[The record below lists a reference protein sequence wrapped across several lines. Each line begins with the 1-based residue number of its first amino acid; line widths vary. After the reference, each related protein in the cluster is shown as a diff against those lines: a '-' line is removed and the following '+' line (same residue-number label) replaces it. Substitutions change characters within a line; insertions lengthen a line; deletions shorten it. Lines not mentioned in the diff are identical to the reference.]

1 MLLLFLIVVG
11 AMILFFTEALPVEVT
26 ALLVLAALLVTGAVT
41 PAEGLTG
48 FSNPATV
55 TVTGLLV
62 MSAAIEKTGALQIVA
77 RRILKLSRH
86 APGRVM
92 AMLTGATGA
101 LSMFLNN
108 TPVVAMQL
116 PIAISLAEKSR
127 LALSRLLMPISF
139 AAILGGT
146 CTMIGTSTNVLV
158 GALAAERGWHI
169 GLFDITAIGLVY
181 FVVGMAYMAV
191 VGVRLIPDRD
201 RPREL
206 SEKYSLREYI
216 AEVEVLPGS
225 ALVGQAAGP
234 RLTLDGGEPAGVG
247 ILAVVRGERKHLP
260 DEAPALAAGDL
271 LIVNGPVDR
280 LLRLR
285 EQPGLRIRHDF
296 HLDDQALQSGQI
308 VLAEGI
314 LAPASRLVG
323 ATLKEA
329 DFRRTYGVVA
339 LAVRRHGKLL
349 REKVGRIRLG
359 FGDTLLL
366 QGDRQRMDQLGS
378 VADFLML
385 ERIKLP
391 QPRRDKI
398 PLAVGIFLSCL
409 VLMGA
414 GVLPLTTAVIVGALL
429 MLLTR
434 CLRLQ
439 ELYSALPFKIIL
451 LLGCLIPL
459 ERAMERSGAADG
471 IAHALLRVA
480 GDGRPLLVLALLAVV
495 TLVLTEIMSN
505 TASAVL
511 MAPVAF
517 ALAAQLGVSPKPLV
531 LAVMFS
537 ASFSFLTPVGYQTN
551 TMIYDVGGYRFTDF
565 ARVGAP
571 LTALLLGVSVAL
583 IPVFWPF

>member
-1 MLLLFLIVVG
+1 MLLLFLIIAG
-11 AMILFFTEALPVEVT
+11 AMILLFTEALPVEVT

-41 PAEGLTG
+41 PEEGLTG

-127 LALSRLLMPISF
+127 LTLSRLLMPISF

-158 GALAAERGWHI
+158 GALAAERGWRI
-169 GLFDITAIGLVY
+169 GLFDITGIGLVY
-181 FVVGMAYMAV
+181 FGVGMAYMAA

-271 LIVNGPVDR
+271 LIVNGAVDW

-296 HLDDQALQSGQI
+296 RLDDQALQSGQI
-308 VLAEGI
+308 VLAEGT

-339 LAVRRHGKLL
+339 LAVRRHGKIL
-349 REKVGRIRLG
+349 RQKVGRVRLG

-366 QGDRQRMDQLGS
+366 QGDRQRMDQLGGL
-378 VADFLML
+378 ADFLML

-398 PLAVGIFLSCL
+398 PLAVGIFLSIL
-409 VLMGA
+409 ALMGT

-434 CLRLQ
+434 CIRLQ
-439 ELYSALPFKIIL
+439 ELYGALPFKIIL

-459 ERAMERSGAADG
+459 ERAMERSGAADA
-471 IAHALLRVA
+471 IAQTLLQAA
-480 GDGRPLLVLALLAVV
+480 GGGRPLLALALLAVT

-505 TASAVL
+505 TAAAVL
-511 MAPVAF
+511 MVPVAF
-517 ALAAQLGVSPKPLV
+517 ALAGPLAVSPKPLV

-565 ARVGAP
+565 GRVGAP
-571 LTALLLGVSVAL
+571 LTALLLGVSVLL

>member
-1 MLLLFLIVVG
+1 
-11 AMILFFTEALPVEVT
+11 
-26 ALLVLAALLVTGAVT
+26 
-41 PAEGLTG
+41 
-48 FSNPATV
+48 
-55 TVTGLLV
+55 
-62 MSAAIEKTGALQIVA
+62 
-77 RRILKLSRH
+77 
-86 APGRVM
+86 
-92 AMLTGATGA
+92 
-101 LSMFLNN
+101 
-108 TPVVAMQL
+108 
-116 PIAISLAEKSR
+116 
-127 LALSRLLMPISF
+127 
-139 AAILGGT
+139 
-146 CTMIGTSTNVLV
+146 
-158 GALAAERGWHI
+158 
-169 GLFDITAIGLVY
+169 
-181 FVVGMAYMAV
+181 
-191 VGVRLIPDRD
+191 
-201 RPREL
+201 
-206 SEKYSLREYI
+206 
-216 AEVEVLPGS
+216 
-225 ALVGQAAGP
+225 
-234 RLTLDGGEPAGVG
+234 
-247 ILAVVRGERKHLP
+247 
-260 DEAPALAAGDL
+260 
-271 LIVNGPVDR
+271 
-280 LLRLR
+280 
-285 EQPGLRIRHDF
+285 
-296 HLDDQALQSGQI
+296 
-308 VLAEGI
+308 
-314 LAPASRLVG
+314 
-323 ATLKEA
+323 
-329 DFRRTYGVVA
+329 
-339 LAVRRHGKLL
+339 
-349 REKVGRIRLG
+349 VGRIRLG

>member
-1 MLLLFLIVVG
+1 MLLLFLIIAG
-11 AMILFFTEALPVEVT
+11 AMVLFFTEALPVEVT

-41 PAEGLTG
+41 PEEGLTG

-86 APGRVM
+86 APGRIM
-92 AMLTGATGA
+92 AMLTGVTGA

-158 GALAAERGWHI
+158 GALAAERGWRI
-169 GLFDITAIGLVY
+169 GLFDITGIGLVY
-181 FVVGMAYMAV
+181 FAVGMAYMAV

-225 ALVGQAAGP
+225 PMAGQAAGP

-260 DEAPALAAGDL
+260 GEAPALTAGDL
-271 LIVNGPVDR
+271 LIVNGAVDR

-308 VLAEGI
+308 VLAEGT

-339 LAVRRHGKLL
+339 LAVRRHGRIV
-349 REKVGRIRLG
+349 REKVGRIRLA

-366 QGDRQRMDQLGS
+366 QGDRSRMDQLGAA
-378 VADFLML
+378 VDFLML
-385 ERIKLP
+385 EHIKLP

-398 PLAVGIFLSCL
+398 PLAVGIFIMVV

-414 GVLPLTTAVIVGALL
+414 GVLPVTTAVIVGALL

-459 ERAMERSGAADG
+459 ERAMEQSGAADALAQAFG
-471 IAHALLRVA
+471 RIAGSGGPTTA
-480 GDGRPLLVLALLAVV
+480 LALLA
-495 TLVLTEIMSN
+495 LAAILLTDIMSN
-505 TASAVL
+505 TATVVL
-511 MAPVAF
+511 LAPVAF

-531 LAVMFS
+531 LVVMFS
-537 ASFSFLTPVGYQTN
+537 ASFSFLTPIGYQTN

-571 LTALLLGVSVAL
+571 LTVLLLGVSVAL

>member
-1 MLLLFLIVVG
+1 MLLLFLIVTG
-11 AMILFFTEALPVEVT
+11 AMVLFFTEALPVELT

-41 PAEGLTG
+41 PEEGLTG

-158 GALAAERGWHI
+158 GALAAERGWRI
-169 GLFDITAIGLVY
+169 GLFDITGIGLVY
-181 FVVGMAYMAV
+181 FAVGMAYMAV

-206 SEKYSLREYI
+206 SEKYCLREYI

-225 ALVGQAAGP
+225 ALVGQPAGP
-234 RLTLDGGEPAGVG
+234 RLTLDGGEPVGVG
-247 ILAVVRGERKHLP
+247 ILAVVRGEHKYP
-260 DEAPALAAGDL
+260 PGEAPALTAGDL
-271 LIVNGPVDR
+271 LIVNGAVDR

-285 EQPGLRIRHDF
+285 ELPGLRIRHDF
-296 HLDDQALQSGQI
+296 HLDDRALQSGQI

-339 LAVRRHGKLL
+339 LAVRRHGKIL
-349 REKVGRIRLG
+349 REKVGRVRLS

-398 PLAVGIFLSCL
+398 PLAVGIFLTCL

-439 ELYSALPFKIIL
+439 ELYNVLPFKIIL

-571 LTALLLGVSVAL
+571 LTALLLSVSVAL
-583 IPVFWPF
+583 IPLFWPF